1 MALDIPLLSPNVD
14 QTSAFWIVGSFSR
27 SPQHHW
33 YNCHSMR
40 QSDAELNLSDRER
53 RRLLFS
59 CQQFGRAEKVDAFD
73 LIRDLVA
80 IQTQYAQSF
89 PTSLA
94 VRGKRASDAWAQATL
109 AAQGPIVKTWSVRS
123 TLHTL
128 HNDMD
133 ALIRC
138 VNGERQLM
146 RHRLFARKYYGFDEA
161 GCETIDARLLDCL
174 GEGPKTRAQLH
185 DAVPE
190 FKGLPMTGWGGDLF
204 GLAAKGV
211 LGMCS
216 HLGTTLFF
224 RREPN
229 IAQMAREEA
238 AAAVLQAYLAA
249 FGSATMQDFAFW
261 SAFKAPD
268 VRAAFALLMRK
279 EVIQGGKENRPV
291 YVLNAPK
298 RLDRLPPICLSA
310 KFDSLIMGHADRS
323 FYLRPEWEH
332 RVSRKAGQIEACVFK
347 QGEVA
352 GTWRMKRTSKGL
364 AFTVEA
370 WENLPRMD
378 YQSVEQ
384 ALNAYANAVDS
395 ASLSVDF
402 IGPTV

>member
-1 MALDIPLLSPNVD
+1 
-14 QTSAFWIVGSFSR
+14 
-27 SPQHHW
+27 
-33 YNCHSMR
+33 MR
-40 QSDAELNLSDRER
+40 QSGADLNLSDRDR
-53 RRLLFS
+53 RQLLFS
-59 CQQFGRAEKVDAFD
+59 SQQFGRAKKVDAFD

-89 PTSLA
+89 PSSLA
-94 VRGKRASDAWAQATL
+94 VRGKRASDAWAQAIL
-109 AAQGPIVKTWSVRS
+109 AAQSPIVKTWSVRS

-146 RHRLFARKYYGFDEA
+146 RHRQFARKHYGFDEA
-161 GCETIDARLLDCL
+161 TCEAIDARLLDCL
-174 GEGPKTRAQLH
+174 GEGPKSRAQLH

-216 HLGTTLFF
+216 HLGTTLFY

-229 IAQMAREEA
+229 IAQMAREDA
-238 AAAVLQAYLAA
+238 VAAVLQAYLAA
-249 FGSATMQDFAFW
+249 FGSATAQDFAFW
-261 SAFKAPD
+261 SAFKASD

-279 EVIQGGKENRPV
+279 EVIQCGQGSRPV

-370 WENLPRMD
+370 WENLINDDREA
-378 YQSVEQ
+378 VES
-384 ALNAYANAVDS
+384 ALSRLAEALGLD
-395 ASLSVDF
+395 LSEVSF
-402 IGPTV
+402 VQPTV